1 MGHCFPFDTGPAF
14 SFQASTTAL
23 VYWRSQFMNISIWF
37 IVVVA
42 FGLAAVAAHVF
53 MILVGEDDDDV

>member
-1 MGHCFPFDTGPAF
+1 
-14 SFQASTTAL
+14 
-23 VYWRSQFMNISIWF
+23 MNISIWF